1 MKIKVENLLF
11 YVTYIL
17 VILLD
22 FLTKTQFI
30 AQYPVV
36 SASIIPGFIL
46 TTFLLI
52 VTILLEHKVTVI
64 RLVYMLAIT
73 IFSIIIARMSGN
85 YQKIITI
92 GLLLL
97 AIGNKNIYTIL
108 KIHLFTIS
116 LMMMLLFASYK
127 LGILPG
133 GFSLRDN
140 TVRYYLGF
148 SYTSYASNY
157 LFHLIITAIFV
168 YKEKLNF
175 IIWLIFLMLNQ
186 VFFDLTDTK
195 SAYYLSLLV
204 LLLFLIVKN
213 IKDSSKIEKISKYFE
228 KFSFPVFTLII
239 LLMTKLYDNGNN
251 LMERVNE
258 LLTYRLM
265 LGAQALREYGISI
278 FGTKIVWSGFNSGKQ
293 YLYVDSSFLNILLN
307 YGVVLVLLFSLGYY
321 LLGKKNIYRD
331 KFYFLSFVFL
341 MLHSLFDPQFIEISY
356 NPFILFLGLALLSSN
371 EIEKIKLDVE
381 GKC

>member
-1 MKIKVENLLF
+1 
-11 YVTYIL
+11 
-17 VILLD
+17 
-22 FLTKTQFI
+22 
-30 AQYPVV
+30 
-36 SASIIPGFIL
+36 
-46 TTFLLI
+46 
-52 VTILLEHKVTVI
+52 
-64 RLVYMLAIT
+64 MLAII
-73 IFSIIIARMSGN
+73 IFSIIIAKMSGN

-175 IIWLIFLMLNQ
+175 IIWLIFLMLNR

-371 EIEKIKLDVE
+371 EIEKINY
-381 GKC
+381 